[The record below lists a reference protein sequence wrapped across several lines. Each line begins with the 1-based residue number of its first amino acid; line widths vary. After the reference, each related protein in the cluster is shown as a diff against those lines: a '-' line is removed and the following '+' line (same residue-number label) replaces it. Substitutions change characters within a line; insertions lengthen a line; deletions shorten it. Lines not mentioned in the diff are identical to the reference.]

1 MGAGDWVAGG
11 LRRAAAGVR
20 SFLPWVSEPIEEPS
34 AQAVSVPAAAR
45 SAKVPPAKN
54 PASAPART
62 VPAGTASS
70 LSGRGPRGRPGGI
83 VGNTPARPRA
93 VWSDEEL
100 AHFRAALDADVVRL
114 REELDKGQADMDAL
128 LSDAAERAG
137 DDQADAGS
145 KTLDREQEMSVNA
158 NAQELLEQ
166 SMHALAR
173 LDAGTYGNCEVC
185 GRAIPAARLR
195 AFPRATLCIPC
206 KQAEERR

>member
-70 LSGRGPRGRPGGI
+70 LGVADLAAAQEESSATPQPAPGP
-83 VGNTPARPRA
+83 